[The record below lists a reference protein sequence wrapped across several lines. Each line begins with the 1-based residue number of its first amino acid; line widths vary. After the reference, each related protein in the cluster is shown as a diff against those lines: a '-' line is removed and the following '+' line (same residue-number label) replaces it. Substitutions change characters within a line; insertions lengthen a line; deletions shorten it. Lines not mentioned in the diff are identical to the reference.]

1 MKKVIKRETNKIAV
15 FYDDLKNK
23 EIKNLIDNSFNFV
36 QSGYVGSSSAV
47 LFIKT
52 GEYKINGCIENK
64 YTSVAGRLIFRIRR

>member
-52 GEYKINGCIENK
+52 GE
-64 YTSVAGRLIFRIRR
+64 